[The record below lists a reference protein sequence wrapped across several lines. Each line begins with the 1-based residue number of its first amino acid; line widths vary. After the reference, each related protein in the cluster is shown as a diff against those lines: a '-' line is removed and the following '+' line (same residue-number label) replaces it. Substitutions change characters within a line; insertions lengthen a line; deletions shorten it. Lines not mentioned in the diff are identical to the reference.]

1 MAQGKKTTTSKTP
14 KTGGGAK
21 KSSAKSAP
29 AKKPAPKKSAPAK
42 SAPKARDYTP
52 EQAAR
57 ASEQT
62 RVVVAAACFIAAA
75 FSAAVAFI
83 PGGVNAV
90 GQLTFWGAVR
100 HAVLGLFGWTAY
112 VAPALL
118 ITVGVLAVF
127 DRLRGKAAVNIC
139 AAFVFLLLTG
149 SLAFVA
155 GYNIVPGQTFGGVI
169 KHVFDGGVYG
179 AVCSILGYP
188 LRIIDTGKAPGV
200 IILLILI
207 LADIAVIVT
216 PIITEYLADTKEERA
231 ERAAMRRDAREAAR
245 RAQSERDALERE
257 RRRQQRKNRVGQQ
270 GSDDP
275 QGGAPVPE
283 GRVKEF
289 HVPAGGGQTGKTGA
303 KPVRKLRTTDKNGV
317 FVEAPKPPAGSDP
330 ADPPPFDP
338 SDTGKPKPVTA
349 GQTGEP
355 VAEDIPIIIPGAE
368 ETVPAQET
376 PVNGEEEPKP
386 KKLTD
391 AEISGAAEEIGA
403 EITEEEAEADKYANY
418 VLPGFDLLNA
428 PSRTHH
434 RTNRQELFSTGD
446 KLIETLKSFGVE
458 ATVSAIVPG
467 PSVTRYEVK
476 PAPGVKISKFTNLAD
491 DIALRLA
498 APAGV
503 RIEAPIPNK
512 EAIGIEIPNRDRV
525 TVTMREALDSD
536 TFRESK
542 GLLTVAL
549 GKDIAGSVI
558 CADLSKM
565 PHLLVAGT
573 TGSGK
578 SVCLNSMIM
587 SILYRARPD
596 EVRLILIDPK
606 QVEFSVYNGA
616 PHLLVPVVSD
626 AKKAAGALAWAVS
639 EMLKRYR
646 TLNNTGAR
654 DIEAYDRLRR
664 RQPELEPMPRTV
676 IVIDELSD
684 LMSVAPAEVEG
695 SITRLAQMARAAGM
709 HLVVA
714 TQRPSVDVITGL
726 IKANIPSRIA
736 LSVSSQI
743 DSRTILD
750 AGGAEK
756 LLGHGDM
763 LFAPVGQSKPTRVQ
777 GCFLTDAEIERII
790 EFVKSQTEAEY
801 DDNVQAEVDSE
812 AGRIG
817 AGSKKTAS
825 SEPAAQGGLSAA
837 DAKTLNDAALCVI
850 NNPDKASISSL
861 QRHLQLGF
869 AKAGRM
875 MDLLEENGVVG
886 PHRGSKPREVLM
898 TRSQWLERQALAAD
912 PENKNTSG
920 EDTE

>member
-1 MAQGKKTTTSKTP
+1 MAQGKKTGTSKTVKTV
-14 KTGGGAK
+14 KTGGGTK
-21 KSSAKSAP
+21 KSSARSSAAKKTASKKGASSKSASG
-29 AKKPAPKKSAPAK
+29 AKK
-42 SAPKARDYTP
+42 YTA

-57 ASEQT
+57 QNAQIRSIAAIAMF
-62 RVVVAAACFIAAA
+62 VAAAFG
-75 FSAAVAFI
+75 AAVALI

-90 GQLTFWGAVR
+90 GQKSFWGVNR
-100 HAVLGLFGWTAY
+100 FVLFGLFGWTAY
-112 VAPALL
+112 IIPALL
-118 ITVGVLAVF
+118 IVVGVLILR
-127 DRLRGKAAVNIC
+127 DRLRGRTAVNVC
-139 AAFVFLLLTG
+139 AGFVLLLLVG
-149 SLAFVA
+149 ALAFVA
-155 GYNIVPGQTFGGVI
+155 GYDIPAGQAFNYTI
-169 KHVFDGGVYG
+169 KHAFEGGSYG
-179 AVCSILGYP
+179 FFCSLAGYP
-188 LRIIDTGKAPGV
+188 FRRLDTGRAPGV

-207 LADIAVIVT
+207 LADIALVAGPMIA
-216 PIITEYLADTKEERA
+216 EYLADTKEERA
-231 ERAAMRRDAREAAR
+231 ERAAVRRDARLEAKQ
-245 RAQSERDALERE
+245 AQSERERAERE
-257 RRRQQRKNRVGQQ
+257 QRREQRQTRMANRPDNNG
-270 GSDDP
+270 
-275 QGGAPVPE
+275 PVPD
-283 GRVKEF
+283 GRGVEF
-289 HVPAGGGQTGKTGA
+289 RVPAGNAGQEQKPARKQGRQPKT
-303 KPVRKLRTTDKNGV
+303 VDKNGM
-317 FVEAPKPPAGSDP
+317 FIETPTPPAGHGENE
-330 ADPPPFDP
+330 PPPFDP
-338 SDTGKPKPVTA
+338 TGPAKDS
-349 GQTGEP
+349 
-355 VAEDIPIIIPGAE
+355 AENAAAQGALRVDDIPIIIPEPENPAPAPE
-368 ETVPAQET
+368 PAVPDE
-376 PVNGEEEPKP
+376 GEPKK

-391 AEISGAAEEIGA
+391 EEINGAAEEIGA
-403 EITEEEAEADKYANY
+403 EIGEEETEADKYANY

-428 PSRTHH
+428 PARKSH
-434 RTNRQELFSTGD
+434 RTNREELFSTGE
-446 KLIETLKSFGVE
+446 KLIETLRSFSVE

-512 EAIGIEIPNRDRV
+512 EAIGIEIPNRDRI

-536 TFRESK
+536 TFRDSR

-558 CADLSKM
+558 CADLTKM

-578 SVCLNSMIM
+578 SVCLNSMIV
-587 SILYRARPD
+587 SILFRAKPD
-596 EVRLILIDPK
+596 EVKLILIDPK

-654 DIEAYDRLRR
+654 DIEAYDRLCK
-664 RQPELEPMPRTV
+664 RQPELEPMPRIV

-777 GCFLTDAEIERII
+777 GCFLTDSEIERII
-790 EFVKSQTEAEY
+790 EFVKDQTEADY
-801 DDNVQAEVDSE
+801 DDSVQAEVDSE

-817 AGSKKTAS
+817 AGGKKTAS
-825 SEPAAQGGLSAA
+825 PEDRDSGELSAA
-837 DAKTLNDAALCVI
+837 DAKILNDAALCVI
-850 NNPDKASISSL
+850 DTPEKASISSL
-861 QRHLQLGF
+861 QRHLRLGF
-869 AKAGRM
+869 AKAGRI
-875 MDLLEENGVVG
+875 MDLLEEYGVVG
-886 PHRGSKPREVLM
+886 PHNGSKPREVLM
-898 TRSQWLERQALAAD
+898 TRAQWYERQALRRD
-912 PENKNTSG
+912 PENEETGDS
-920 EDTE
+920 

>member
-1 MAQGKKTTTSKTP
+1 M
-14 KTGGGAK
+14 
-21 KSSAKSAP
+21 
-29 AKKPAPKKSAPAK
+29 
-42 SAPKARDYTP
+42 
-52 EQAAR
+52 
-57 ASEQT
+57 
-62 RVVVAAACFIAAA
+62 
-75 FSAAVAFI
+75 
-83 PGGVNAV
+83 
-90 GQLTFWGAVR
+90 
-100 HAVLGLFGWTAY
+100 
-112 VAPALL
+112 
-118 ITVGVLAVF
+118 
-127 DRLRGKAAVNIC
+127 RGRMAVNVG
-139 AAFVFLLLTG
+139 AGFVLLLLVG
-149 SLAFVA
+149 ALVFVA
-155 GYNIVPGQTFGGVI
+155 GYDLSAGHAFGDTL
-169 KHVFDGGVYG
+169 KLVFDGGVYG
-179 AVCSILGYP
+179 FFCALAGYP
-188 LRIIDTGKAPGV
+188 FRHLDAGKAPGV

-207 LADIAVIVT
+207 FADIALVAGPMIA
-216 PIITEYLADTKEERA
+216 EYLADTKDERA
-231 ERAAMRRDAREAAR
+231 ERAAVRRDARIAAKK
-245 RAQSERDALERE
+245 AQIEKERIERE
-257 RRRQQRKNRVGQQ
+257 KRREQRQTRIANKPENKK
-270 GSDDP
+270 
-275 QGGAPVPE
+275 PVPD
-283 GRVKEF
+283 GRGVEF
-289 HVPAGGGQTGKTGA
+289 RIPAPNNGTERKTGQKQPAGDRGKNGGGQPPAGGMPGCGK
-303 KPVRKLRTTDKNGV
+303 KPGTADKNGV
-317 FVEAPKPPAGSDP
+317 FVEAPVPPADRGEIELP
-330 ADPPPFDP
+330 AFDP
-338 SDTGKPKPVTA
+338 SGSAKAKEETGAATDAPR
-349 GQTGEP
+349 
-355 VAEDIPIIIPGAE
+355 EDEIPIILPEPDGIASSPEQA
-368 ETVPAQET
+368 VPE
-376 PVNGEEEPKP
+376 GEEPKK

-391 AEISGAAEEIGA
+391 AEITGAAEEIGA
-403 EITEEEAEADKYANY
+403 EIGEEESEADKYANY
-418 VLPGFDLLNA
+418 VLPGFDLLN
-428 PSRTHH
+428 PPVRKSHK
-434 RTNRQELFSTGD
+434 TNREELFSTGD
-446 KLIETLKSFGVE
+446 KLISTLNSFGVD
-458 ATVSAIVPG
+458 ASVSAIVPG

-536 TFRESK
+536 SFRDSK

-549 GKDIAGSVI
+549 GKDIAGTVI

-587 SILYRARPD
+587 SILYRAKPD
-596 EVRLILIDPK
+596 EIKLILIDPK

-654 DIEAYDRLRR
+654 DIEAYDRLCK
-664 RQPELEPMPRTV
+664 RQPELEPMPRIV

-777 GCFLTDAEIERII
+777 GCFLTDSEVERII
-790 EFVKSQTEAEY
+790 EFIKSQTEAEY
-801 DDNVQAEVDSE
+801 DDSVQAEVDSE

-825 SEPAAQGGLSAA
+825 PEDRESGELSAA
-837 DAKTLNDAALCVI
+837 DAKILNDAALCVI
-850 NNPDKASISSL
+850 DTPEKASISSL
-861 QRHLQLGF
+861 QRHLRLGF
-869 AKAGRM
+869 AKAGRI

-886 PHRGSKPREVLM
+886 PHNGSKPRDVLM
-898 TRSQWLERQALAAD
+898 TRSQWYERQALKRD
-912 PENKNTSG
+912 PEKQETG
-920 EDTE
+920 AEDD